1 MGDTMRLTILLTT
14 TLLLMLTLTV
24 SAAPAPNPAFD
35 KLHGIYI
42 STIASYKAECNKSVI
57 ETPKVYIKS
66 LIQLR
71 SQLQQVGDLDGWE
84 KVGEEL
90 KRFQSEP
97 KVTPEQLDTSTG
109 ELNSLQRQHVKRR
122 DEFQHVKHQKVLA
135 LMEMYVGRL
144 NTMQVKLTKAG
155 DFDGAFAIKKEIAR
169 VNGAPEIVEAE
180 FAMAASRA
188 KAAPP
193 PPQAANHTPAPGA
206 AAPAAEELELAA
218 APTEIEEKSD
228 GTRLYPPGG
237 RPPRDSAIVYKRV
250 TLSRTSNTPL
260 GGPITVAF
268 WEGSQKKRTS
278 SSSSYYGTSKS
289 TTEARQA
296 RLTLR
301 TSKSGQ
307 TSRDMR
313 VDVQYYARSAATSAS
328 RNKPILLATKRVD
341 VPYLDTRNVTIDLA
355 PVSLSQRSY
364 RSSSRYRSSTR
375 SSSGSKFYGCVVTV
389 SDKQGKILMQ
399 GVSVSQLKELAPDGH
414 TLAKAAAKDQ
424 QARRMRDLSSE
435 MSIARNAYYADVNN
449 QDLRAAYFESR
460 SRYTAAAAQPK

>member
-1 MGDTMRLTILLTT
+1 MTPPLPPLSFVAHEVNGPLIAITGMGDTMRLTILLTT

-180 FAMAASRA
+180 FSMSARRA
-188 KAAPP
+188 KAAGFDIVYVYATHDYLIHSFLSSERNFRSDEYGGSVENRVRLLRELIEDAKNAREESEELLVKHKKMIAEADAEGQRVLNEA
-193 PPQAANHTPAPGA
+193 QALAEKSRDEIVEKAREEAARGAHTKGDTQDPLVRPRTTAPGLPEPDLRLRPAPGRG
-206 AAPAAEELELAA
+206 L
-218 APTEIEEKSD
+218 
-228 GTRLYPPGG
+228 
-237 RPPRDSAIVYKRV
+237 
-250 TLSRTSNTPL
+250 
-260 GGPITVAF
+260 
-268 WEGSQKKRTS
+268 Q
-278 SSSSYYGTSKS
+278 
-289 TTEARQA
+289 
-296 RLTLR
+296 
-301 TSKSGQ
+301 
-307 TSRDMR
+307 
-313 VDVQYYARSAATSAS
+313 
-328 RNKPILLATKRVD
+328 
-341 VPYLDTRNVTIDLA
+341 
-355 PVSLSQRSY
+355 
-364 RSSSRYRSSTR
+364 
-375 SSSGSKFYGCVVTV
+375 
-389 SDKQGKILMQ
+389 DK
-399 GVSVSQLKELAPDGH
+399 GV
-414 TLAKAAAKDQ
+414 
-424 QARRMRDLSSE
+424 
-435 MSIARNAYYADVNN
+435 
-449 QDLRAAYFESR
+449 
-460 SRYTAAAAQPK
+460 